1 MTSLITELNTM
12 YKTLKYQEEAVDKL
26 VKQANELLERSGPK
40 TCIFKAP
47 TGSGKTIMMAEFL
60 SRLVENRKDGKDFSF
75 IWAAPRK
82 LHNQSKEKLE
92 NYYKDTRTL
101 QCSNIEDLVDKK
113 IGENEIL
120 FLNWESINKKD
131 NVFVRENENDF
142 NLTSIVENTLEDSR
156 EIILVIDESHHT
168 ASAENTRGLVEIM
181 KPKITIEVSATPHM
195 TSDYRV
201 VVEFE
206 DVKAEGM
213 IKKEVAINP
222 ELKEENLEGKGSDE
236 FVLEQAIAKREELK
250 KHFKAIGKE
259 DINPLL
265 LIQLPDRSSMDFE
278 DKKEEIED
286 LLNKEFNIST
296 DNGRLAIYLS
306 EDKRNL
312 ENISKNCNEAEV
324 LIFKQA
330 IALGWDCPRAYI
342 LVLFREWHSANFSI
356 QTVGRILRMPETQHY
371 SEIEELNKGYV
382 YTNIANNKIHIEEEI
397 AKDYFTLYT
406 AERDKTY
413 KDIDLISCHTKRQR
427 ETTRLNPVFINI
439 FLDISKGSKLKDKL
453 KQDIAKITDHIP
465 LNGVV
470 HLERVGTIEDP
481 VEVYKDLALAK
492 TLKEL
497 ENAFKYFIADALH
510 SGGMFPEQRS
520 VGRVCTAIYQF
531 FLDAFNMH
539 YEEKQREITT
549 IVLSK
554 ENNQHF
560 RDAINKAL
568 KEYQARHPKKENEL
582 IVDKN
587 WNVPKKIEYNANYGE
602 QKPDVRRSILK
613 PYYSVSSKSR
623 QYQTE
628 KDFVDF
634 LDNHTSVEWWFK
646 NGEGHGT
653 FFAIPYTD
661 TDKVEKLF
669 YVDFIVKVKDGRIG
683 LFDTKSGITAEIAG
697 PKSDGL
703 QKYIKEENKKGKNL
717 FGGIVI
723 PKSGSFWTFDKAP
736 YKYDKSLTGWEILE
750 F

>member
-1 MTSLITELNTM
+1 
-12 YKTLKYQEEAVDKL
+12 DKL
-26 VKQANELLERSGPK
+26 VRQVNELLERSDPK

-60 SRLVENRKDGKDFSF
+60 ARLVENRKDGKAFSF

-92 NYYKDTRTL
+92 NYYRNTRTL
-101 QCSNIEDLVDKK
+101 QCSNIEDLTDKK

-142 NLTSIVENTLEDSR
+142 NLTSIVENTLEEGR
-156 EIILVIDESHHT
+156 EIILIIDESHHT
-168 ASAENTRGLVEIM
+168 ASAENTKGLVEIM

-201 VVEFE
+201 VIEFE
-206 DVKAEGM
+206 DVRAEGM

-222 ELKEENLEGKGSDE
+222 ALKEEKLEGKGSDV
-236 FVLEQAIAKREELK
+236 FILEQAIAKRKELK
-250 KHFKAIGKE
+250 KHFEVLGKE

-265 LIQLPDRSSMDFE
+265 LIQLSDRSSMDFE

-286 LLNKEFNIST
+286 LLNKEFRINT
-296 DNGRLAIYLS
+296 DNGKLAIYLS

-312 ENISKNCNEAEV
+312 ENISKNDNEAEV

-371 SEIEELNKGYV
+371 AEIEELNKGYV
-382 YTNIANNKIHIEEEI
+382 YTNIANNKIHIEEDI

-413 KDIDLISCHTKRQR
+413 KDIDLLSCHTKRQR

-439 FLDISKGSKLKDKL
+439 FLDVSKGSKLKDKL
-453 KQDIAKITDHIP
+453 KLDVVKSTDHIP
-465 LNGVV
+465 LDGVM
-470 HLERVGTIEDP
+470 HLERVGTVQDP

-497 ENAFKYFIADALH
+497 ENAVKYFIIDALH

-531 FLDAFNMH
+531 FLDEFNMN
-539 YEEKQREITT
+539 YEEKQKEIMT
-549 IVLSK
+549 IVLSR
-554 ENNQHF
+554 ENDQHF
-560 RDAINKAL
+560 RDVINTTL
-568 KEYQARHPKKENEL
+568 REYQAKHPKKENEL
-582 IVDKN
+582 VIDKN
-587 WNVPKKIEYNANYGE
+587 WNITKKIEYNANYEE
-602 QKPDVRRSILK
+602 QKPKVRNSILK

-628 KDFVDF
+628 KDFISF
-634 LDNHTSVEWWFK
+634 LDNHKSVEWWFK

-653 FFAIPYTD
+653 FFAVPYTD
-661 TDKVEKLF
+661 TDKTDKAF
-669 YVDFIVKVKDGRIG
+669 YVDFIVKLKDDRIG
-683 LFDTKSGITAEIAG
+683 LFDTKSGIFAKDAG

-703 QKYIKEENKKGKNL
+703 QKYIKGENKKGKNL

-723 PKSGSFWTFDKAP
+723 PQAGSFWVSDKVP
-736 YKYDKSLTGWEILE
+736 YEYDKNLTGWEILE